1 MSWREKVTRWAEQ
14 LKRIGDDG
22 LLQATNIYEKD
33 NYQTFQSLA
42 VAMTKSAA
50 DETTVFEPLEAA
62 LSGKLS
68 PAAVA
73 DAAVVDAAGRL
84 LGLGGEARALA
95 PAALVKAV
103 RAEITRLQ
111 PVYAG

>member
-1 MSWREKVTRWAEQ
+1 MRLPIESIEHGAR
-14 LKRIGDDG
+14 
-22 LLQATNIYEKD
+22 
-33 NYQTFQSLA
+33 
-42 VAMTKSAA
+42 
-50 DETTVFEPLEAA
+50 
-62 LSGKLS
+62 
-68 PAAVA
+68 
-73 DAAVVDAAGRL
+73 RL